1 MLPLSLISLIVLN
14 LVPLLGVLFLGWNL
28 SAVLFLY
35 WSENVVI
42 GLFNVLKMAL
52 AQGEVKGSRM
62 TVNRRPVQAAHRA
75 FLIGFF
81 AVHFG
86 FFTFGHGAFVFVI
99 FGKNLPAL
107 PLLLPGILS
116 LFVSHGISFVTNF
129 IGKEEY
135 KRVAFPDLMLQP
147 YKRIFIMHL
156 TVILG
161 AGAAAAMEQPVIALV
176 VLIGLKILVDIFSH
190 INEHKKLRTA
200 SAACQ

>member
-1 MLPLSLISLIVLN
+1 VLPLSLLSLIVFN
-14 LVPLLGVLFLGWNL
+14 LIPLLGVLFLGWNL
-28 SAVLFLY
+28 SSILVLY

-62 TVNRRPVQAAHRA
+62 TVNRRPVQAAHRI

-86 FFTFGHGAFVFVI
+86 FFTFGHGIFVFTL
-99 FGKNLPAL
+99 FGKNLPSL
-107 PLLLPGILS
+107 SVLLPGILS
-116 LFVSHGISFVTNF
+116 LFVSHGISFATNF
-129 IGKEEY
+129 IGKGEY
-135 KRVAFPDLMLQP
+135 KRVAFPDLFMQP

-161 AGAAAAMEQPVIALV
+161 AGAAAAMEQPVLALV
-176 VLIGLKILVDIFSH
+176 VLIGLKIIVDVNSH
-190 INEHKKLRTA
+190 INEHKKL
-200 SAACQ
+200 QKL